1 MRYLALRR
9 RAEVLLAGLG
19 RDGTQTLHIVG
30 GLPPDT
36 KVPVSPG
43 PPPDAAAGTNP
54 QADSG
59 LARQPEAPHPPRTA
73 GLPDPMEPSD
83 TGNNGVYP
91 NVDLGSK
98 TE

>member
-9 RAEVLLAGLG
+9 RADVLLAGLG

-30 GLPPDT
+30 GMPPAPNPT
-36 KVPVSPG
+36 LNPVEP
-43 PPPDAAAGTNP
+43 
-54 QADSG
+54 
-59 LARQPEAPHPPRTA
+59 AP
-73 GLPDPMEPSD
+73 D

-98 TE
+98 TK